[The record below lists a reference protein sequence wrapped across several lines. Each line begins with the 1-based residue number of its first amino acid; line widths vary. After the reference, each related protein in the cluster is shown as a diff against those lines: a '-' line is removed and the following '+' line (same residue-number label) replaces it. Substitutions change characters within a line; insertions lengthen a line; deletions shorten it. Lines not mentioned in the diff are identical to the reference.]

1 MNIGAILIVG
11 SIIMF
16 IVTFAF
22 VIKITDLDFKIDNI
36 ESKLYDLEKK
46 IKEYK
51 K

>member
-11 SIIMF
+11 SIIAY
-16 IVTFAF
+16 IITFAF
-22 VIKITDLDFKIDNI
+22 VIKITDLDFKIDDLK
-36 ESKLYDLEKK
+36 SKLYDLENK